1 MPDKIILGTIDRV
14 ENDVTVL
21 NQENINEIIR
31 QIFDNQVKLANYLS
45 NLQSRYDNIESYIK
59 TKIDEGIGTAI
70 NTEITNQIIAG
81 VNGLH
86 YAGVIDENKS
96 EVHNYYRG
104 LADSE
109 NNSPSNNIIDEN
121 VRGAFVAGEGNVG
134 TNHFQ
139 VITGRYAEINERA
152 LVAHGVGYSDDE
164 EKEFKNK
171 LNEVISIVNNNAH
184 ERIVIYMVKHVNKEE
199 FENLIK
205 QEKIVVVDFF
215 AVWCGPC
222 QMLTP
227 VLEDLSNELTEID
240 VLKIDIDEEQE
251 LAISMGIEVV
261 PTVMVFK
268 NGEKQKVLEGLRS
281 KSEFIE
287 EIEKL

>member
-59 TKIDEGIGTAI
+59 TKIDEEIGTAI

-109 NNSPSNNIIDEN
+109 NNSPSNNIINEN

-152 LVAHGVGYSDDE
+152 LVAHGVGYSGDEGEIFRKNLYTYENRGASDDQPDYYR
-164 EKEFKNK
+164 
-171 LNEVISIVNNNAH
+171 V
-184 ERIVIYMVKHVNKEE
+184 
-199 FENLIK
+199 
-205 QEKIVVVDFF
+205 
-215 AVWCGPC
+215 
-222 QMLTP
+222 
-227 VLEDLSNELTEID
+227 SNHKD
-240 VLKIDIDEEQE
+240 VLAKNLNFGTKLPDSADEGQIFYLIQE
-251 LAISMGIEVV
+251 V
-261 PTVMVFK
+261 
-268 NGEKQKVLEGLRS
+268 
-281 KSEFIE
+281 
-287 EIEKL
+287 